1 VVADG
6 VLGVGFGVEVEDGVG
21 LGAAGLELGDE
32 VVEVVGDVVEF
43 LGADDEVEVGEG
55 VEEFGAAV
63 LGHAAEDADEEA
75 RVAAFAAEEVAGFA
89 EGFLFG
95 EVADGAGVE
104 EDDVGVGFVGDD
116 GVAAEAEHGGD
127 GLGVAGVHLAAVG
140 FEVDAVHGKK
150 VIQCLVF

>member
-6 VLGVGFGVEVEDGVG
+6 VLGAFLGVEVNEGAGARAVG
-21 LGAAGLELGDE
+21 AELGDE
-32 VVEVVGDVVEF
+32 VIEVVGDVVEF

-63 LGHAAEDADEEA
+63 LGHAAEDADEET
-75 RVAAFAAEEVAGFA
+75 RVAALAAEEVAGFA
-89 EGFLFG
+89 EGLLLG

-104 EDDVGVGFVGDD
+104 EDDVGVGFVFDN
-116 GVAAEAEHGGD
+116 GVAALAQHGSD

-140 FEVDAVHGKK
+140 LEEDAVHGQETLKR
-150 VIQCLVF
+150 